1 MRLNPFDLARRV
13 RLVLWARIAL
23 RSCTSVGRR
32 VGLRGRMIVENSGTM
47 VIGDRVRFLGH
58 QVPVELIAAR
68 GAQLRIGA
76 RTLINIGTS
85 INAQRSVT
93 IGEDCNIGH
102 YVLIMDTDF
111 YEVSDRAKKAEPSPI
126 HIGNRVWLA
135 TRTTVLKGVTIG
147 DGAIVAAG
155 SVVAVDVPP
164 YTMVGGV
171 PARVI
176 KKLEVPGQSERVVE
190 AAPLSDV
197 VAAT

>member
-1 MRLNPFDLARRV
+1 
-13 RLVLWARIAL
+13 
-23 RSCTSVGRR
+23 
-32 VGLRGRMIVENSGTM
+32 MIVENAGTM
-47 VIGDRVRFLGH
+47 IIGDRVRFLGH

-68 GAQLRIGA
+68 GAELRIGA

-85 INAQRSVT
+85 INAQKSVT

-111 YEVSDRAKKAEPSPI
+111 YEVSDRSKKAEPSPI
-126 HIGNRVWLA
+126 RIGNRVWLA

-155 SVVAVDVPP
+155 SVVAVDVPA

-171 PARVI
+171 PARII
-176 KKLEVPGQSERVVE
+176 KNLGLPRQAERVVD
-190 AAPLSDV
+190 SSGVRDV